1 MVDFVEAFY
10 KPYVE
15 ALETAMEVAGDKLCE
30 SMRKHYDMTSPHP
43 FETGNLMSEDHLY
56 SQTVNDG
63 EEINTYVFADATS
76 DDGYRYAEFLEYGTG
91 KAHTGHGRDGFW
103 FYKDRH
109 GEWHMTNGMD
119 AKPFIEPAA
128 EEVFPEIKSMFD
140 DIITDISVKRYKG
153 WGK

>member
-30 SMRKHYDMTSPHP
+30 SMRKHYSSKPHP
-43 FETGNLMSEDHLY
+43 CESPEQYLLNSIH
-56 SQTVNDG
+56 SNTVNDG

-103 FYKDRH
+103 FYKDRD
-109 GEWHMTNGMD
+109 GKWHMTNGMD
-119 AKPFIEPAA
+119 AKPFIRPAT
-128 EEVFPEIKSMFD
+128 EEVFPEIMSMFD
-140 DIITDISVKRYKG
+140 DIITDINVKRYKG
-153 WGK
+153 WGG